1 MCDANRILRVTV
13 WRQHILVDWAIG
25 ANRIDDCG
33 CVLLAVGCRNNK
45 ARLASATDGAAQVS
59 LIDASSFRRP
69 DGRKVVLGIKDR
81 VAKDEIC
88 FAVEVRRTRL
98 GDDLNPSSS
107 GASELRGIGIVV
119 DANFLNCRS

>member
-1 MCDANRILRVTV
+1 MGGANRILRVSV

-33 CVLLAVGCRNNK
+33 GVLLTVGCRDNE
-45 ARLASATDGAAQVS
+45 ARVASATDGSTQVS
-59 LIDASSFRRP
+59 LIDAPSFGRP

-81 VAKDEIC
+81 VPKDEIR

-98 GDDLNPSSS
+98 GDDLNPSSPRA
-107 GASELRGIGIVV
+107 GEL
-119 DANFLNCRS
+119 